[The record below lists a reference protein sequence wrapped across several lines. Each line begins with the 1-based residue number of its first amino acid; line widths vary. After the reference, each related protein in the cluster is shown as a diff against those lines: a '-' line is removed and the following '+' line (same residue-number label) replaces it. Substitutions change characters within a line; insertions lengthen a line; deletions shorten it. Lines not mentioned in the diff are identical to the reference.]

1 MKTFLLK
8 AFVLFCFPVFLFAQ
22 HKNPTETLNGTYYLL
37 ESERGIGNKQTK
49 TKVAQYAKWGE
60 DYVMAV
66 AACEKCMP
74 AIYKYKK
81 EYSDELKTAVFYNDY
96 ALFLIMYDEESF
108 IIMKPSNKEGAE
120 FTDFSFSNFYSKD
133 KAKVAAMSQQKIKE
147 YIIKISE

>member
-1 MKTFLLK
+1 MKTRLIYL
-8 AFVLFCFPVFLFAQ
+8 VLFCSPTFIFAQ
-22 HKNPTETLNGTYYLL
+22 YENPTEALTGTYHLL
-37 ESERGIGNKQTK
+37 EAEKGIGSKQTK

-81 EYSDELKTAVFYNDY
+81 DYSDELKTAVFYNDY
-96 ALFLIMYDEESF
+96 ALFLIFYDEESF

-120 FTDFSFSNFYSKD
+120 FTDFSFSNFYSKSQ
-133 KAKVAAMSQQKIKE
+133 AKVATMSQQKIKE
-147 YIIKISE
+147 FVAKISE